1 MAFISRF
8 KFLLV
13 IIVAV
18 GLMAVT
24 AAMAAAHESRD
35 AGDFSY
41 IVGWE
46 TEPAYEG
53 FPNAVSVRITGP
65 LETSAGALFDGGTL
79 EHDETYSFTFGLEL
93 ADSTVPYHNHL
104 SPELGGTVMVTE
116 DAPEGDVEIE
126 ITAAGFTPANVMVRP
141 GSAVVWTN
149 VDDSVQAVHS
159 GEGQMVMDGAMDMS
173 GDAMTMDG
181 DAMTMDGD
189 AVATDDHDH
198 EAAAAPTGPIEGLD
212 GALQV
217 EVTHVP
223 TGSTQTMTLTAAFRD
238 PGHYVG
244 RMIPTAPGGYKF
256 RLTGEIQGA
265 EIDETF
271 DSGPGTFDDIQT
283 QTSIQFPVE
292 VSAPR
297 EIEGAV
303 RGAADAVAIAEQA
316 ANAAADD
323 ASSARTLAIIAI
335 VIGLG
340 GVAIGAGGVV
350 IGRRSR

>member
-1 MAFISRF
+1 MAYISKF
-8 KFLLV
+8 KFTLV
-13 IIVAV
+13 VVIAV

-35 AGDFSY
+35 AGDFNY

-53 FPNAVSVRITGP
+53 FPNAVSVRVTGP
-65 LETSAGALFDGGTL
+65 LETTAGALFDGGAL
-79 EHDETYSFTFGLEL
+79 EPDGKYSFTFGQDL

-116 DAPEGDVEIE
+116 LAPEGDVEIE
-126 ITAAGFTPANVMVRP
+126 ITAEGYSPADVMVRP
-141 GSAVVWTN
+141 GAAVIWHN
-149 VDDSVQAVHS
+149 IADSVQAVHS
-159 GEGQMVMDGAMDMS
+159 GEGQMVMDGAMDM
-173 GDAMTMDG
+173 DG
-181 DAMTMDGD
+181 DAMTTDPD
-189 AVATDDHDH
+189 AAEGDDHAH
-198 EAAAAPTGPIEGLD
+198 EEASADPTGPIEGLD
-212 GALQV
+212 GALEV
-217 EVTHVP
+217 EVTHIP
-223 TGSTQTMTLTAAFRD
+223 TGSIHTLTLDAAFRD

-244 RMIPTAPGGYKF
+244 PMIPTAPGAYTF

-303 RGAADAVAIAEQA
+303 RGAADAVVIAEKA

-323 ASSARTLAIIAI
+323 ASSAQTLAIIAI

-340 GVAIGAGGVV
+340 GVAVGAGGMV
-350 IGRRSR
+350 IGLRSR